1 MKTIIAVTTVLVSW
15 ATLATVLTGPAAM
28 ASAAAPAGV
37 AAQAAALART
47 GAVAPVAVAGEV
59 APVAAAGEVA
69 PVAVAAGVVTRG
81 AAAARRPVAFDCD
94 GWRRGLVRMREF
106 DVTCDASVVVTTKGW
121 KYWTGT
127 SARSRGGK
135 LWVNICQ
142 PNCAAG
148 NYRTYPGTVV
158 FYRVRWHRGVRY
170 FSRMRLRYRHGR
182 LRGYVYHW
190 ARYPGASQPVWLG
203 GP

>member
-37 AAQAAALART
+37 AAPAAALAQT
-47 GAVAPVAVAGEV
+47 GVAAPVAVG
-59 APVAAAGEVA
+59 
-69 PVAVAAGVVTRG
+69 GVVTPG
-81 AAAARRPVAFDCD
+81 AAAAARRPVAFDCD

-135 LWVNICQ
+135 LWVNTCQ